1 MASRSIPTSVVAVS
15 SPPDLVPVPVP
26 CCPAWVGA
34 AVAAP
39 AGFEDAVGAVNWES
53 TVASTFLFT
62 VIVEANFAPA
72 ARFTS
77 HFATTLPSTTEAGA
91 GLNVINP
98 AL

>member
-1 MASRSIPTSVVAVS
+1 MPVA
-15 SPPDLVPVPVP
+15 VP

-39 AGFEDAVGAVNWES
+39 AGGFEDAVGAVNWES

-62 VIVEANFAPA
+62 FTVEPNFSFAFK
-72 ARFTS
+72 FTS
-77 HFATTLPSTTEAGA
+77 HAATTLPSVTEAGV